1 MFSFFRRAG
10 PQPARVMKAVKRCV
24 NSAGV
29 HTRCVKTCVHTYM
42 HARVWMHTYIQHV
55 RVSVSAAIIF
65 KVREK
70 DREHAAAIARSER
83 PMLVY
88 KKTRTHTQTQRA
100 HTRRTHTHTLE
111 ARTCTRVRVYARV
124 YLYVCAGAYMHVC
137 TYAGYIAR
145 ACVLVCSSCLYV
157 AYMHAFVHACM
168 YPSSQAE
175 PSGASK

>member
-1 MFSFFRRAG
+1 
-10 PQPARVMKAVKRCV
+10 MKAVKRCV

-55 RVSVSAAIIF
+55 RVSVSAAIVF

-100 HTRRTHTHTLE
+100 HTRRTHTHVGG
-111 ARTCTRVRVYARV
+111 AYMHACSCICACVPVRMCRRVYARV
-124 YLYVCAGAYMHVC
+124 YVCRLYCTRVCWHTVNVVLG
-137 TYAGYIAR
+137 IA
-145 ACVLVCSSCLYV
+145 V
-157 AYMHAFVHACM
+157 ATRFIKVT
-168 YPSSQAE
+168 
-175 PSGASK
+175 